1 MSMKRTANVS
11 HTLSAPDLGDA
22 AFAARFHDVAD
33 AAAHIDGHSAFN
45 EQALLDVR
53 SGRRRPQLLLEGEDA
68 VGAAIL
74 GGGQIDLV
82 VHPRYRRRGH
92 ATAAIRRVFEDE
104 GGMSGDLTAWAHG
117 NHPAARALADR
128 FGFSAVRT
136 LLQLER
142 PLTEA
147 DGSPTLPADVSIT
160 PFRTGIAGEPG
171 DAAEWVRLNALVFAE
186 HPEQGALTEADLA
199 ARQVEPWFDAGDL
212 LLARATVPDAVP
224 GAEPG
229 PILGYNWLKVEPGA
243 TLGEIYV
250 LGVHPDAAGAGLG
263 RALMLAGLARLR
275 DRGCTAVELY
285 VEAESTA
292 PVRLYRSLGFAD
304 RTVDVQ
310 YHRWPR

>member
-1 MSMKRTANVS
+1 MSF
-11 HTLSAPDLGDA
+11 TLSAPDLADA

-33 AAAHIDGHSAFN
+33 AAAHTDGHRPFN

-74 GGGQIDLV
+74 GAGEIDLV

-92 ATAAIRRVFEDE
+92 ATAALRRVFEDE

-117 NHPAARALADR
+117 DHPGARALADR
-128 FGFSAVRT
+128 FGFSAART

-142 PLTEA
+142 PLSAA
-147 DGSPTLPADVSIT
+147 DDSPELPAGVVIT
-160 PFRTGIAGEPG
+160 AFRPATAGDPG
-171 DAAEWVRLNALVFAE
+171 DAAEWVRLNALIFAA

-199 ARQVEPWFDAGDL
+199 ARQDEPWFDAGDL
-212 LLARATVPDAVP
+212 LLARTSRPDSAP
-224 GAEPG
+224 DDAAPG
-229 PILGYNWLKVEPGA
+229 PILGYNWLKIEPGSS
-243 TLGEIYV
+243 LGEIYV
-250 LGVHPDAAGAGLG
+250 LGVHPDSAGAGLG

-275 DRGCTAVELY
+275 ERGCTAVELY

>member
-1 MSMKRTANVS
+1 MSL
-11 HTLSAPDLGDA
+11 TLSAPDLGDA

-33 AAAHIDGHSAFN
+33 AAAHIDGYRPFN

-53 SGRRRPQLLLEGEDA
+53 SGRRQPQLLLEGEDA

-74 GGGQIDLV
+74 GRGEIDLV

-92 ATAAIRRVFEDE
+92 ATAALRRVFEDE

-117 NHPAARALADR
+117 NHPGARALADR
-128 FGFSAVRT
+128 FGFSASRT

-142 PLTEA
+142 PLTAA
-147 DGSPTLPADVSIT
+147 DDSPALPAGFDIT
-160 PFRTGIAGEPG
+160 PFRPARGDAPG
-171 DAAEWVRLNALVFAE
+171 DAAEWVRLNALIFAT
-186 HPEQGALTEADLA
+186 HPEQGAITEADLT
-199 ARQVEPWFDAGDL
+199 ARQAEPWFDAGDL
-212 LLARATVPDAVP
+212 LLARASASDNPAGT
-224 GAEPG
+224 EPG
-229 PILGYNWLKVEPGA
+229 PILGYNWLKIEPGSA
-243 TLGEIYV
+243 LGEIYV

-275 DRGCTAVELY
+275 ERGCTAVELY
-285 VEAESTA
+285 VEAESTT

>member
-1 MSMKRTANVS
+1 MASVS
-11 HTLSAPDLGDA
+11 HILSAPDLDDA

-33 AAAHIDGHSAFN
+33 AAAHIDGHGAFN

-53 SGRRRPQLLLEGEDA
+53 SGARQPQLLIEGEDA

-74 GGGQIDLV
+74 GRGQIDLV

-92 ATAAIRRVFEDE
+92 ATAMLRRVFGDE

-117 NHPAARALADR
+117 DHPAARALADR
-128 FGFSAVRT
+128 FGFSATRT

-147 DGSPTLPADVSIT
+147 DDSPELPAEPVIT
-160 PFRTGIAGEPG
+160 PFRPATADEPG
-171 DAAEWVRLNALVFAE
+171 DAAEWVRLNALVFAS

-199 ARQVEPWFDAGDL
+199 ARQDEPWFDAGDL
-212 LLARATVPDAVP
+212 LLARAAQPDTA
-224 GAEPG
+224 GPG
-229 PILGYNWLKVEPGA
+229 PILGYNWLKVEPGSS
-243 TLGEIYV
+243 LGEIYV

-275 DRGCTAVELY
+275 ERGCTAVELY
-285 VEAESTA
+285 VEAESTT

-310 YHRWPR
+310 YHRGPR

>member
-1 MSMKRTANVS
+1 MAIVS
-11 HTLSAPDLGDA
+11 RTLSAPDLGDA

-33 AAAHIDGHSAFN
+33 ASAHTDGYRPFN
-45 EQALLDVR
+45 EQAMLDVR
-53 SGRRRPQLLLEGEDA
+53 SGRRQPQLLLDGEDA

-74 GGGQIDLV
+74 GQGQIDLV

-92 ATAAIRRVFEDE
+92 AAGALRRLFEDE

-117 NHPAARALADR
+117 DHPGSRALADR
-128 FGFSAVRT
+128 FGFSATRT

-142 PLTEA
+142 PLTDA
-147 DGSPTLPADVSIT
+147 DDSPELPAGVDIT
-160 PFRTGIAGEPG
+160 PFRPATGSRRG
-171 DAAEWVRLNALVFAE
+171 DGAEWVRLNALIFAT
-186 HPEQGALTEADLA
+186 HPEQGAVDDADLA
-199 ARQVEPWFDAGDL
+199 ARQAEPWFDAGDL
-212 LLARATVPDAVP
+212 LLARSTGPDTAAP
-224 GAEPG
+224 SDAAPG
-229 PILGYNWLKVEPGA
+229 PILGYNWLKVEPGS

-275 DRGCTAVELY
+275 ERGCTAVELY

-292 PVRLYRSLGFAD
+292 PVRLYRSLGFTD

-310 YHRWPR
+310 YHRGPR